1 MKKIFYLFILIVIG
15 CKNQTNS
22 EIDINQNDNI
32 DIANQ
37 FIDAFY
43 SFNED
48 SLKLSLSYAEESQ
61 PSILYYQKWAECGNY
76 KVLNRANCDK
86 KMIH

>member
-1 MKKIFYLFILIVIG
+1 MKKIFYLSILIFIG

-22 EIDINQNDNI
+22 KVDNYQKNNI

-48 SLKLSLSYAEESQ
+48 SLKLSLSYAEVSH

-76 KVLNRANCDK
+76 KV
-86 KMIH
+86 